1 MSTSITE
8 QGLSKPRTSWNTKI
22 LYATIFL
29 IAGTHFFERFTSRYL
44 DNLVQSNQIGRWTLL
59 VDYADIA
66 KPVFL
71 LLELAAV
78 ICYFGFEMTR
88 KYSGLLSLQAV
99 RLLTMTSG
107 ALGGFTVTLLGLP
120 VLLRLDSHNGFV
132 SLLASRFFGLRS
144 LIILLLLTLI
154 LPIASEIVF
163 RGIIF
168 NALLEGTTLTAAVLA
183 SSFLFA
189 YAWPVYNPIT
199 GFLLGLVTAILF
211 YRSKSLVPG
220 LIANMLVTILG
231 LIILVWQALV

>member
-8 QGLSKPRTSWNTKI
+8 QGLSKPRTPWNTKI
-22 LYATIFL
+22 LYATVFL
-29 IAGTHFFERFTSRYL
+29 VVGTDFFERFTSRYL
-44 DNLVQSNQIGRWTLL
+44 DNLVQTNQIGRWTLL
-59 VDYADIA
+59 VDYADAA
-66 KPVFL
+66 KPAFL

-78 ICYFGFEMTR
+78 VCYFGFEGTR
-88 KYSGLLSLQAV
+88 MYSCQL
-99 RLLTMTSG
+99 RLEG
-107 ALGGFTVTLLGLP
+107 ARLRMAANGVLGGFTVTLLGLP
-120 VLLRLDSHNGFV
+120 ALLRLDSHNGFV
-132 SLLASRFFGLRS
+132 SLLASRFFNLRS
-144 LIILLLLTLI
+144 LIILFLLTLI
-154 LPIASEIVF
+154 LPVASEIVF

-220 LIANMLVTILG
+220 LIASMLVTILG